1 MTTAIPTTDNSWET
15 LPPLL
20 GAGDPDAYTV
30 LNPDACSPI
39 VLLGDH
45 AGRAVPT
52 SLDRLGLGE
61 PPFERHIA
69 YDIGVEPV
77 IRGLAARLGVTAVF
91 ANYSRLVIDPNR
103 QLIDPTSICVISDG
117 VIIPANRHL
126 TWQDRA
132 RRVRDLFE
140 PYHRGINSVLEA
152 RIAAGRPPIVI
163 SVHSFTPE
171 MNGFQRPWHVGLL
184 WGDEGRLSLAMAAA
198 LRRETA
204 LVVGENEPY
213 SGKNAHGYTMEEHVY
228 PRGLDNALIE
238 IRQDLIGDDQSAA
251 AWADRLGDAIIETT
265 AALSLD

>member
-1 MTTAIPTTDNSWET
+1 MTIASSIPRHDWDA

-20 GAGDPDAYTV
+20 GADDPPAFTR
-30 LNPDACSPI
+30 LNPGAASRI
-39 VLLGDH
+39 LLLGDH
-45 AGRAVPT
+45 AGRAVPAA
-52 SLDRLGLGE
+52 LDRLGLGD

-77 IRGLAARLGVTAVF
+77 VRALSRLLDATAIF
-91 ANYSRLVIDPNR
+91 ANHSRLVIDPNR

-117 VIIPANRHL
+117 VIVPGNRGL

-140 PYHRGINSVLEA
+140 PYHAAIEAEVEA
-152 RIAAGRPPIVI
+152 RVAAGHPPIVV

-171 MNGFQRPWHVGLL
+171 MNGFHRPWHVGLL
-184 WGDEGRLSLAMAAA
+184 WGDDGDLSIAMASA
-198 LRRETA
+198 LGRDRS

-228 PRGLDNALIE
+228 PRRLTNTLIE
-238 IRQDLIGDDQSAA
+238 LRQDLVRDAPAA
-251 AWADRLGDAIIETT
+251 EAWAERLADAIAETT
-265 AALSLD
+265 ATR